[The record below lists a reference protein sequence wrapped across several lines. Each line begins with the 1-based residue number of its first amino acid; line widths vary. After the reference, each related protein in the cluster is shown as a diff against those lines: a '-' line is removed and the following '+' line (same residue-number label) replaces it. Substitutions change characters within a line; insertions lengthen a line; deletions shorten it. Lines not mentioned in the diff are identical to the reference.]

1 MKVSLDMKL
10 KAFFCFHS
18 AKFTYDIV
26 GKNVIVSS
34 LHKKL
39 ICISAVGK
47 KSPMKLF
54 FFIKLEK
61 CRTMSTAESI

>member
-1 MKVSLDMKL
+1 MKVSLDLKL
-10 KAFFCFHS
+10 KALFFAFTQ

-39 ICISAVGK
+39 IS
-47 KSPMKLF
+47 LQ
-54 FFIKLEK
+54 
-61 CRTMSTAESI
+61 

>member
-34 LHKKL
+34 LHKKQ
-39 ICISAVGK
+39 IHISTVGK
-47 KSPMKLF
+47 KAP
-54 FFIKLEK
+54 
-61 CRTMSTAESI
+61 

>member
-10 KAFFCFHS
+10 KALFCFHS

-34 LHKKL
+34 LHKKQ
-39 ICISAVGK
+39 IHISTVGK
-47 KSPMKLF
+47 KAP
-54 FFIKLEK
+54 
-61 CRTMSTAESI
+61 